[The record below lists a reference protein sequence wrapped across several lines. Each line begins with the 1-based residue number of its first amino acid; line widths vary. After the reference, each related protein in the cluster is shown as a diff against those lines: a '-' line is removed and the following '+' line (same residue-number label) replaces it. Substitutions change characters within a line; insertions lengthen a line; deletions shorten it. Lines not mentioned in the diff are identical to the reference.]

1 MGCTHIALM
10 NRNFQPRTIFLTQ
23 GQDPLVSFDQI
34 GVDFYLYFGI
44 SDKETYFNSLLLYL
58 LLKHFYVLFFLKA
71 TQEGSWNHEAYLL
84 FPVHLDGTLLDNSAA
99 MKSKKE
105 FFSTTDVLQIFRE
118 VNGNKTNFSFILTFF
133 VMQYIPSTKKDRLHN
148 MIPQCKII

>member
-105 FFSTTDVLQIFRE
+105 FFSTTDVLQIFRQ

-133 VMQYIPSTKKDRLHN
+133 VMQYIPSRKKDRLHN